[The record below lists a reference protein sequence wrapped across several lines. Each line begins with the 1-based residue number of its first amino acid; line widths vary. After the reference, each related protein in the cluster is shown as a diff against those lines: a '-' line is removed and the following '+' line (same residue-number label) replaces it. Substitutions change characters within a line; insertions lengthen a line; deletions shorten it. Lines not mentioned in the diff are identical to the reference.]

1 MEIKSEK
8 KEIVKQLT
16 FAVKLENEEEINAFR
31 NLLVIVNADMYRRIT
46 EYKFKL
52 ERSILEKLQ
61 NLINEKI

>member
-1 MEIKSEK
+1 MEIKSER

-16 FAVKLENEEEINAFR
+16 FTVKLESEEEINAFR

-61 NLINEKI
+61 NLVNY

>member
-61 NLINEKI
+61 NLVNY